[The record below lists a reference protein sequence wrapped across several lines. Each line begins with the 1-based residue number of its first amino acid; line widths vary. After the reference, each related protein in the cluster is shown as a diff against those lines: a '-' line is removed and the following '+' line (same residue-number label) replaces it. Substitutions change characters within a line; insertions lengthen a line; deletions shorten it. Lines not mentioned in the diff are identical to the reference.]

1 MYFNVYI
8 IYFYPSQFTQGVDME
23 KQSDERLM
31 SVSEVLRILD
41 IPRHRLTYL
50 FESRKL
56 KAEEFER
63 LQNGQRVYRHS
74 DLCKIKEALFEVSTK

>member
-1 MYFNVYI
+1 
-8 IYFYPSQFTQGVDME
+8 ME
-23 KQSDERLM
+23 SQSDGRLM

-63 LQNGQRVYRHS
+63 LQNGQRVYRQN
-74 DLCKIKEALFEVSTK
+74 DLNKIKQALFEVSA

>member
-1 MYFNVYI
+1 MNN
-8 IYFYPSQFTQGVDME
+8 PTNE
-23 KQSDERLM
+23 KLLST
-31 SVSEVLRILD
+31 SEVLRILD

-63 LQNGQRVYRHS
+63 LQNGQKIYRPQ
-74 DLCKIKEALFEVSTK
+74 DLSKIRDAIAEVTK

>member
-1 MYFNVYI
+1 MTD
-8 IYFYPSQFTQGVDME
+8 QL
-23 KQSDERLM
+23 DERLM
-31 SVSEVLRILD
+31 SVSEVLRILN

-63 LQNGQRVYRHS
+63 LQNGQRVYRQRDIS
-74 DLCKIKEALFEVSTK
+74 KIKEALFEVSSK

>member
-1 MYFNVYI
+1 MTNL
-8 IYFYPSQFTQGVDME
+8 
-23 KQSDERLM
+23 SDERLM

-63 LQNGQRVYRHS
+63 LQNGQRVYRQS
-74 DLCKIKEALFEVSTK
+74 DLNKIKQALFGVMVR